1 MRKKKKQEQ
10 FPHSYSFH
18 SSNTKHFNINVKQLQ
33 SHCLKE
39 FSLCSQTNIFK
50 IHLTSF
56 SILGAIAEFS
66 MKPILGKYKVLKVM
80 PIGRALKKLSFLFK
94 CHLSSFNEQ
103 LQTMKLNAEWLHF
116 TQHITYFCVFNI
128 SPTCHCILLSCAD
141 GEWLHPEQYL
151 PRRLCPA
158 QQEWGSAPC
167 CPDARPWDFVQP
179 PRPTSHRL
187 LPLTSWPDTVMQ
199 QDTVNGQK
207 HIDWTS
213 LIHLDTQQTKLNNVG
228 LYVFLF
234 VHFEFIRFLFFLWGG
249 GSMCCISSHII
260 IRVLCLQ

>member
-18 SSNTKHFNINVKQLQ
+18 SSNTKHFNIHVEQLQ

-80 PIGRALKKLSFLFK
+80 HIGRALKKLSFLFK

-103 LQTMKLNAEWLHF
+103 LQTMKLHVEWLHF

-128 SPTCHCILLSCAD
+128 SPTCLVMCRWRMAASWTVLTQEAVPCPTGMGQRPLLSRCPA
-141 GEWLHPEQYL
+141 L
-151 PRRLCPA
+151 RLCPA
-158 QQEWGSAPC
+158 SPTH
-167 CPDARPWDFVQP
+167 QP
-179 PRPTSHRL
+179 PASTSDQ
-187 LPLTSWPDTVMQ
+187 LTR
-199 QDTVNGQK
+199 
-207 HIDWTS
+207 H
-213 LIHLDTQQTKLNNVG
+213 
-228 LYVFLF
+228 
-234 VHFEFIRFLFFLWGG
+234 
-249 GSMCCISSHII
+249 SHAAGH
-260 IRVLCLQ
+260 C

>member
-1 MRKKKKQEQ
+1 MGGQNEKKKKKQEQ

-18 SSNTKHFNINVKQLQ
+18 SSNTKHFNINVEQLLR
-33 SHCLKE
+33 SHSLKE
-39 FSLCSQTNIFK
+39 FCSQTNIFK
-50 IHLTSF
+50 IHLASF
-56 SILGAIAEFS
+56 KILVAIAEFS
-66 MKPILGKYKVLKVM
+66 MKPILGKYYVYSNWTLEE
-80 PIGRALKKLSFLFK
+80 PLKKFSFLFK
-94 CHLSSFNEQ
+94 CNLSSFNEQ
-103 LQTMKLNAEWLHF
+103 LPSMKLHVEWLQF

-128 SPTCHCILLSCAD
+128 SPTCRCTLLSCAD

-158 QQEWGSAPC
+158 QQEWGSAPY
-167 CPDARPWDFVQP
+167 CPDAWPWDFVQP

-207 HIDWTS
+207 HINWTS

-228 LYVFLF
+228 LYVFLL
-234 VHFEFIRFLFFLWGG
+234 FILN
-249 GSMCCISSHII
+249 S
-260 IRVLCLQ
+260 